1 AVDSREK
8 LLEFCFD
15 YCYWSADPAD
25 PHHASQEEVFQ
36 DLGVSVL
43 SGASEGYNVC
53 LFAYGQTGSGKTYT
67 MMGTPVRKTLTCLPL
82 FQYDLNSVSLF
93 LSFSFLEIY
102 NERVRDLLR
111 GVEQKKRASL
121 RVREHP
127 EKGPYVQ
134 DLSQHVVSDCK
145 QAMDLLEEGIANRMT
160 AATHNHD
167 ASSRSHAIFTIQY
180 TQATLENNLP
190 SETVSKINLVDLAG
204 SERAD
209 PNYCRDRL
217 TEGSNIN
224 KSLVTLGIV
233 ISALAQNS
241 QMSSSC
247 QSINSVASEGDS
259 STVGS
264 HSSSLSGGGG
274 GGRRHCFIPYRDSV
288 LTWLLKDSLGGNS
301 KTIMIATVS
310 PSATCYNETLSTLR
324 YAAHARNIVNKPRV
338 NEDAHVRLIRELRE
352 EINRLKSMLLSFEMR
367 NPSPSLSDDRDGN
380 LSEMVLQNELKV
392 EQLTKDWSESWRDK
406 KELLEEYSVDIN
418 RDRAGF
424 LINSLEPH
432 LVALDGDVLSTGVVF
447 YHLREGVTCIGP
459 QSQSEE
465 PHIVLQGNASCEI
478 ENHRGVVMFRPSP
491 GCVCLLNG
499 REVTEPCRLAQ
510 GTVITLGGVHKFRF
524 NHPAEAAVLRERRRV
539 GEEEL
544 PGQLSACVSPAE
556 EPTARLRVEEQKR
569 YVEIL
574 RREIQAEQRRAEK
587 ELEREQ
593 AHLRQQISSQ
603 KKAVQEEL
611 LKHHALCRA
620 ESRIRRKRLQFQLQR
635 IACKRQLLEA
645 KRELQQLEKALPP
658 GPDSPDSPELE
669 SPSKS
674 RGGLHDS
681 RRHSRC
687 AIKPSVSC
695 QELDQRGPHED
706 IRQRRWHS
714 TEALWNKTSRWVEM
728 QQGLDGWEE
737 ELENKDE
744 GASDCESLLSLDS
757 LSSAY
762 AAALAE
768 KLRREQTVQS
778 EAESEDSQ
786 MSEDSLTMESSEKF
800 STVRSVHQTVAPT
813 YSLVTDLA
821 HSCKQLKTS
830 FEGESCQKSLPLPSE
845 AFWSQRSSP
854 KTTQSDSARRPS
866 ESSVLS
872 DPAGKEDAVQKL
884 VEDFGN
890 MQTTSTCSPRSLSSC
905 SVREPENQL
914 ILTDAWSSTD
924 AADSPR
930 IYRESLPLQ
939 RKRLFRHAESS
950 SSPSPISMTLS
961 DSHSGSGSFN
971 STTSTD
977 GVNMT
982 VQEYNLE
989 VSRDSQAPLTPGDSL
1004 NPGNQ
1009 RDEAPGTEQV
1019 RQSNSVD
1026 NTSDDS
1032 FSEHPASLLTSN
1044 QIICLPF
1051 SQSPQATQTKSNSIQ
1066 VFQDA
1071 LEMDAADITMSSDSE
1086 TPAACC
1092 QTVLHFSSKPTNQI
1106 QVVKVL
1112 LAAASPPKPS
1122 TPEDPACYLENGTE
1136 KSGDVQ
1142 ELSVRMRCEDV
1153 TLTEDEAKSTDQSIA
1168 LQEDAVKSTCKNS
1181 RKRNKDQQDTLIGSL
1196 KIPKRSNRMEMV
1208 TFCLPPNEC
1217 QEDIWPDN
1225 NTTSD
1230 SKEEQSSLEDGCP
1243 VFDSGFDGSMKVTQN
1258 KLALVTLPISDPTS
1272 KTLEPSC
1279 QSLQDSQYE
1288 LKPGDRRSLSGTSV
1302 ENSKTAQKEA
1312 ATVTDAAVT
1321 AKWGNDEIDNHKKT
1335 TENTQPLSKSDAIC
1349 SAIDLRISEVVKDRL
1364 KSSLL
1369 DTNCTQKSQSLNALS
1384 SSACHIN
1391 SRASN
1396 ADEHRWTE
1404 KQLGDE
1410 RGNQVKKGTKLSGHP
1425 SVENMT
1431 CRNTVDQTEHL
1442 ASDVQEGLRISHES
1456 CMLKHSASQN
1466 THNALDGTLNAP
1478 VRAPFVFQS
1487 SPSDEHDSTS
1497 TFSVNIHGGCANPG
1511 NPTMQDDSS
1520 SSVNDSSS
1528 SITRAVSQPMNQL
1541 ITSLSQKI
1549 NRFDED
1555 ITSCL
1560 SPAISNIF
1568 TESLDSQMCSD
1579 SAWNAHCVSEPP
1591 EPAAQH
1597 INSRLHQ
1604 ISHQALFVPKESSG
1618 CTVKDNEAL
1627 KDGFS
1632 IKAENGYLL
1641 KQNSAKTIQQYLQSG
1656 CETSSATMLSDE
1668 DRLHQLRT
1676 DKRHRNQSTVT
1687 PDFDEEAE
1695 LDPTPGGKPL
1705 IRVQNQFSSPQTTSK
1720 NLTNSV
1726 VENMDYSHKCQNLSD
1741 LPCVSEKDTQT
1752 DSKGDCGMKSETEGR
1767 THQVLPQ
1774 GDALWADCRSM
1785 SSLVQEDRMPQED
1798 GIKNKN
1804 GCKSAMSKEVATCGT
1819 QCNSA
1824 VTCKKSKTKRVRK
1837 PLVRTCLISSS
1848 ESSFKSSDE
1857 DDEDNTTIRM
1867 RHSGPTSK
1875 WVKLG
1880 ARHNG
1885 EQEVRTVRSKDEED
1899 FASLLASKSQLKA
1912 DAENVGKKDVKFS
1925 KDSTQER
1932 CALPPLGKKN
1942 TEKMNPH
1949 SRKSEPL
1956 QTPKSQDSPIHFA
1969 SSDINP
1975 FFHQRQGDESN
1986 QHCFKNPAFGSA
1998 ADLSCKSPLLDS
2010 SEKHL
2015 ARCCSVDDG
2024 LNGENSPFNSHLK
2037 QSTKASQHTA
2047 SQQASVDGHNTRIC
2061 PLRMK
2066 DRHKRSNTDVLV
2078 SQKPKVDIKKSPTW
2092 ASMESMSA
2100 HLTKLIDSTSDL
2112 LGDVQGMRTGEVRKS
2127 SPRRSISSANYSI
2140 SCSESDC
2147 SKRDCST
2154 QTASDVGIQTEKV
2167 LRSAEN
2173 LTPRENSTSNEVN
2186 VIVKVIGSEVVSV
2199 SQEKNVHCVVKTRAS
2214 ADEKIQSMPDLRSNP
2229 SENDPVKT
2237 PSGRTTASCQ
2247 RHVRSAPSRV
2257 SKQNPSNV
2265 LSHRSTKVHANT
2277 RKTSS
2282 CCQENNS
2289 RNANC
2294 QSAYTKRQTI
2304 YTDRASSPILTV
2316 GTRLHMRHR
2325 GKQSTVP
2332 LSNYKAHKTNHLS
2345 EDDSLSVPS
2354 ILDDIQMLR
2363 QEREASSPQSE
2374 SVSLE
2379 KVSDM
2384 SRSSPK
2390 GSIDC
2395 SSSLSSSL
2403 NGYTDTREGNSN
2415 YSKRDG
2421 HQTMIVSS
2429 RSLSPGKHPHSSSQD
2444 PVAASKVSTTTPS
2457 RQQEYFQQ
2465 LRQEVIDN
2473 TRIPDPPKDDQYP
2486 SDIEQ
2491 LLRDYSRAREE
2502 ARTEIAKARERL
2514 RERTE
2519 LEKRRLQQQAA
2530 SQEVKVSPFMSLFKV
2545 IINFLQM
2552 SK

>member
-1 AVDSREK
+1 
-8 LLEFCFD
+8 
-15 YCYWSADPAD
+15 
-25 PHHASQEEVFQ
+25 
-36 DLGVSVL
+36 
-43 SGASEGYNVC
+43 
-53 LFAYGQTGSGKTYT
+53 
-67 MMGTPVRKTLTCLPL
+67 M
-82 FQYDLNSVSLF
+82 
-93 LSFSFLEIY
+93 
-102 NERVRDLLR
+102 
-111 GVEQKKRASL
+111 
-121 RVREHP
+121 
-127 EKGPYVQ
+127 
-134 DLSQHVVSDCK
+134 
-145 QAMDLLEEGIANRMT
+145 
-160 AATHNHD
+160 
-167 ASSRSHAIFTIQY
+167 
-180 TQATLENNLP
+180 
-190 SETVSKINLVDLAG
+190 
-204 SERAD
+204 
-209 PNYCRDRL
+209 
-217 TEGSNIN
+217 
-224 KSLVTLGIV
+224 
-233 ISALAQNS
+233 
-241 QMSSSC
+241 
-247 QSINSVASEGDS
+247 
-259 STVGS
+259 
-264 HSSSLSGGGG
+264 
-274 GGRRHCFIPYRDSV
+274 
-288 LTWLLKDSLGGNS
+288 
-301 KTIMIATVS
+301 
-310 PSATCYNETLSTLR
+310 
-324 YAAHARNIVNKPRV
+324 
-338 NEDAHVRLIRELRE
+338 
-352 EINRLKSMLLSFEMR
+352 
-367 NPSPSLSDDRDGN
+367 
-380 LSEMVLQNELKV
+380 
-392 EQLTKDWSESWRDK
+392 
-406 KELLEEYSVDIN
+406 
-418 RDRAGF
+418 
-424 LINSLEPH
+424 
-432 LVALDGDVLSTGVVF
+432 
-447 YHLREGVTCIGP
+447 
-459 QSQSEE
+459 
-465 PHIVLQGNASCEI
+465 
-478 ENHRGVVMFRPSP
+478 NHR
-491 GCVCLLNG
+491 
-499 REVTEPCRLAQ
+499 
-510 GTVITLGGVHKFRF
+510 
-524 NHPAEAAVLRERRRV
+524 
-539 GEEEL
+539 
-544 PGQLSACVSPAE
+544 
-556 EPTARLRVEEQKR
+556 
-569 YVEIL
+569 
-574 RREIQAEQRRAEK
+574 
-587 ELEREQ
+587 
-593 AHLRQQISSQ
+593 
-603 KKAVQEEL
+603 
-611 LKHHALCRA
+611 
-620 ESRIRRKRLQFQLQR
+620 
-635 IACKRQLLEA
+635 
-645 KRELQQLEKALPP
+645 
-658 GPDSPDSPELE
+658 
-669 SPSKS
+669 
-674 RGGLHDS
+674 
-681 RRHSRC
+681 RC

-2024 LNGENSPFNSHLK
+2024 LNGENSPFNSHLSTYATNK
-2037 QSTKASQHTA
+2037 GLSSTLSSMEDYKEQSTKASQHTA
-2047 SQQASVDGHNTRIC
+2047 SQQASVDGHKLGADPMVNGSSSSSDVPGGCGNNSSQVDEIVFVYSSEQESHGRETRIRSKTTCEHSTQTDCGPYATSTRIC

-2421 HQTMIVSS
+2421 HQTSFKKQVTSQLWRTTSTRNDLMLQSQMSPLLRLTGAQIQQEFIFPGPPADSDNLRIDSSKLHSDSEKTDPPQEDDQLSVLSSECNTDVLVSIEPVTSVFPAKNHQTVPDDLPMHNKFTNWSGVNYPQRSVKQATMVSPEHSRSRDCGEWVGMESFGFSVECPAQSDRKAREIVMLRQEREQVMATVSLNMNPTPLTVELTEAKLHYGLGKTDAMLRMMS
-2429 RSLSPGKHPHSSSQD
+2429 PKSNDKSNLQTSAPTKQQLYDRHRKSIKGLRQEREERLQTYRRARSLSPGKHPHSSSQD

-2530 SQEVKVSPFMSLFKV
+2530 SQEVKDDLRHRTRISNSTLCTGSSLSLSSGPTSGYNSGNTTQLQQSSRSVLAGQITGIQGEELNIRTRPPICGPHSVRTQRAWLSAQDVHQELPVSRFDPLMTSSPSAPTRQRTASFGSSSSISTTYQDITSGLLGRALAEVRLASSGDLSNLMMAKAAAGWRYQGEERGIQAYYKPSSSRSVHSFLGVGELSRPLDRLWSVICQLSRSHMYNQSVRSVWTRPLDDSTQLVYILTDPSTCHLSQPRDFCCISTESKQGGLHVLAMQSVFEESLPRPSVDAVRGEMLPSCWLLQSVRRNGAEATRVVFLLQLDLGTPPFPPRLLNAVARRQAAV
-2545 IINFLQM
+2545 IADLDAFLTPQD
-2552 SK
+2552 S